1 MARALADKSVRATL
15 LLYFPMRIKVL
26 KMRLR
31 MSSVVVTP
39 SVCKVTVLE
48 ICGGR
53 VRLGFDVDSHVPV
66 HRLEL
71 WAKLRAQ
78 ESVALAAI
86 AGPLTAGTEAL
97 PTG

>member
-1 MARALADKSVRATL
+1 MLVLSRKPLESVMVGA
-15 LLYFPMRIKVL
+15 
-26 KMRLR
+26 
-31 MSSVVVTP
+31 SDGGP